1 MAFEKSLKGPTGNIR
16 YGHYTSDFQYEEPK
30 DKIMPI
36 PTLAIDNSKL
46 MSIPT
51 LIQNPGY

>member
-1 MAFEKSLKGPTGNIR
+1 MKGPTGNVR
-16 YGHYTSDFQYEEPK
+16 YGHYTYDFQYEEPK

-46 MSIPT
+46 VGIPA